1 MRLLSYFA
9 TPRKGILTCV
19 HTHRRTIV
27 RKVLASAAF
36 LTLSLVPAFA
46 FAAVID
52 PSLVPDG
59 TYVVKVEKVEDAQ
72 HALVVM
78 DNGVETTL
86 VAAGSVTFTSIK
98 ANDTVKVSLLKG
110 KVPVFRVQ

>member
-1 MRLLSYFA
+1 LPLGCEASLPAY
-9 TPRKGILTCV
+9 
-19 HTHRRTIV
+19 HTSEEIV
-27 RKVLASAAF
+27 RKVLATAVFVTA
-36 LTLSLVPAFA
+36 SLMPAFA
-46 FAAVID
+46 FAALID

-72 HALVVM
+72 HAVVVM

-86 VAAGSVTFTSIK
+86 VAEGSINFSSIK